1 MTRGVGGDDC
11 TRGLWIESLRRP
23 RKLWQRQ
30 QVLRGP
36 VDCFVEGGEEGM
48 RLQAVL
54 SFDDEDNGGVLAG
67 SPPTALHM
75 VRGAVHVDCSANPI
89 SPGGTGTT
97 CKAAQPRL

>member
-1 MTRGVGGDDC
+1 
-11 TRGLWIESLRRP
+11 
-23 RKLWQRQ
+23 
-30 QVLRGP
+30 
-36 VDCFVEGGEEGM
+36 M